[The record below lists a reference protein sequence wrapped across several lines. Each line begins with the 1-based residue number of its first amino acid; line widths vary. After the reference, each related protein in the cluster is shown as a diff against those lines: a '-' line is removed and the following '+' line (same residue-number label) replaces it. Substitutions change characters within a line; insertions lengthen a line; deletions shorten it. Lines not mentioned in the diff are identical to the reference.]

1 MANYIY
7 GLPGDDRSSIAE
19 TLELSKELC
28 TLGWNTY
35 ASMALPGSKLYKK
48 AKDNNLELPNSYEGY
63 SFHSYETLPLRNEH
77 LTSAEIL
84 KLRDLN
90 EEEPAE
96 IEASKYDLSYIKL
109 DGSIGCMV
117 NGAGLAMATM
127 DIIKLKGASP
137 ANF

>member
-84 KLRDLN
+84 KLRDDAFVEYHSYPPFLN
-90 EEEPAE
+90 
-96 IEASKYDLSYIKL
+96 KIKNKFGDKAVKNIKDNL
-109 DGSIGCMV
+109 NV
-117 NGAGLAMATM
+117 
-127 DIIKLKGASP
+127 KLKRKILGD
-137 ANF
+137 